1 MDSGYG
7 LLEIL
12 FRGYTHWSM
21 LVTGGLCFLIFYI
34 VNFILKNNS
43 LLIRCIIAMIV
54 ITTLEF
60 IVGYIVNIIL
70 KWNVW
75 DYSNMFLNL
84 MGQICALYSSIWF
97 SLGVPMTYLSNF
109 IKSRF

>member
-1 MDSGYG
+1 
-7 LLEIL
+7 
-12 FRGYTHWSM
+12 M